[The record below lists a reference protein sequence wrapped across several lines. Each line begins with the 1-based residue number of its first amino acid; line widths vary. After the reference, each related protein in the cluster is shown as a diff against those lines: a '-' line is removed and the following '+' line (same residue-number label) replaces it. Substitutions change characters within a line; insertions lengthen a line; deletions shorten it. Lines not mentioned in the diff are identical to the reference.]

1 MWKKRW
7 LEYLSTKTVTQGN
20 TNASKKKVSKTLTA
34 DPEAVSF
41 YGHYQIVGKA
51 ELQWRWRE

>member
-7 LEYLSTKTVTQGN
+7 LQYLSTKTVTQGN
-20 TNASKKKVSKTLTA
+20 TNASKKKVNKTLTA
-34 DPEAVSF
+34 DPEAISF

-51 ELQWRWRE
+51 ELQCWCRE